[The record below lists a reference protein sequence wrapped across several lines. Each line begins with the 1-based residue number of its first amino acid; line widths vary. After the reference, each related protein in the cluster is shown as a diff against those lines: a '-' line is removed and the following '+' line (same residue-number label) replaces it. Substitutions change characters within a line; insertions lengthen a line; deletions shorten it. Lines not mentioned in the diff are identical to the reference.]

1 MSTTSAS
8 VEAGPGHLE
17 TTPGPS
23 LPEEILALRRSIDNL
38 DGAIVYLLA
47 ERFRLTTRVG
57 IIKARDGLPASD
69 PEREQWQTERLAR
82 IAQEAGLDVAFAEA
96 FRSFVTAEV
105 IRHHHHY
112 SGKAYEPPSSPVTTS
127 EGERR

>member
-1 MSTTSAS
+1 MST
-8 VEAGPGHLE
+8 VE
-17 TTPGPS
+17 

-57 IIKARDGLPASD
+57 IIKARDGLPAVDS
-69 PEREQWQTERLAR
+69 ERERWQTERLAR
-82 IAQEAGLDVAFAEA
+82 IAEEAGLDVAFAEA

-112 SGKAYEPPSSPVTTS
+112 AGQPYAQPQTQSAHVIEGKTS
-127 EGERR
+127 

>member
-1 MSTTSAS
+1 MST
-8 VEAGPGHLE
+8 
-17 TTPGPS
+17 
-23 LPEEILALRRSIDNL
+23 LPAEILALRRSIDNL

-69 PEREQWQTERLAR
+69 PGREQWQTERLTR
-82 IAQEAGLDVAFAEA
+82 IAEEAGLDVAFAEA

-112 SGKAYEPPSSPVTTS
+112 AGNVNTTEAGS
-127 EGERR
+127 

>member
-1 MSTTSAS
+1 MSTSGPS
-8 VEAGPGHLE
+8 VEE
-17 TTPGPS
+17 QTP

-57 IIKARDGLPASD
+57 IIKAREGLPAAD
-69 PEREQWQTERLAR
+69 PGREAWQTERLTR

-112 SGKAYEPPSSPVTTS
+112 AGGSTTS
-127 EGERR
+127 DAA